1 MLEFGKALPRIRQQV
16 ARDLRRSGL
25 PMEKVLATVVR
36 LMDRTCVR
44 VGNEEYAATNQSF
57 GLTTLQDRHAAVR
70 GRKVLLRFAG
80 KSSRTHEVEVTDRRL
95 ATIVQRCQQLPG
107 RDLFQFQ
114 DGAGDTHDIKSNQV
128 NDYLRAASNNDFTAK
143 DFRTWAGT
151 TLALDSLA
159 TLGPADSAAAAKRNI
174 LQALDVVAERLGN
187 TRAVCRKS
195 YVVPELLLAYA
206 AGRLPRGARKGIANR
221 QLRALEARALT
232 TLTWLHRHPARV
244 RASG

>member
-1 MLEFGKALPRIRQQV
+1 
-16 ARDLRRSGL
+16 
-25 PMEKVLATVVR
+25 
-36 LMDRTCVR
+36 
-44 VGNEEYAATNQSF
+44 
-57 GLTTLQDRHAAVR
+57 
-70 GRKVLLRFAG
+70 
-80 KSSRTHEVEVTDRRL
+80 
-95 ATIVQRCQQLPG
+95 
-107 RDLFQFQ
+107 
-114 DGAGDTHDIKSNQV
+114 V